1 MKRGDRP
8 VYGAGVP
15 AGGKMPA
22 PRQHRQRRLGALLIV
37 LAALAARP
45 VLGDDRPRVV
55 VGSKKFTESV
65 ILGEMLTLLA
75 REEGADASHR
85 RELGGT
91 QILWK
96 ALLAG
101 EIDVYPE
108 YTGTVREEILAGKD
122 VSTDE
127 RLRAE
132 LAARGVMTSASLGFD
147 DTYALGM
154 PDELAARLGI
164 ETISDL
170 TRHND
175 LAFGLSNEFMDRED
189 GWPGLR
195 RRYGLRPAAV
205 QGLDHD
211 LAYRGLASGAIAVTD
226 LYSTDAEI
234 EQYHIRVLLDDLKY
248 FPAYQAVFLY
258 REGLPLRAP
267 AAVASLRR
275 LEGAISQA
283 EMIDLNAAA
292 KLKKTPEGRLAAD
305 FLHRKLGAVAQAE
318 DETFASR
325 VAHRTLEHLYLVVLS
340 LFYAIAVALPL
351 GILAA
356 ARPAFAQAALAILGL
371 IQTIPSLALL
381 VFMIPILGLG
391 AKPAIVALFLYSLLP
406 IVRNTYAGLREIP
419 SSVRES
425 AEALGLPPLA
435 RLRLVELPLASRTIL
450 AGIKTAAVINVGTAT
465 LGALIGAGGY
475 GQPILTGIRLDDVG
489 LILEGA
495 VPAATLAV
503 LTQGGFEL
511 AERWL
516 VPKGLRLRRPS

>member
-1 MKRGDRP
+1 MKTWPLAILVLLTTALGDVTRGDE
-8 VYGAGVP
+8 
-15 AGGKMPA
+15 
-22 PRQHRQRRLGALLIV
+22 
-37 LAALAARP
+37 
-45 VLGDDRPRVV
+45 RPRVV
-55 VGSKKFTESV
+55 IGSKKFTESV
-65 ILGEMLTLLA
+65 ILGEMLALLA
-75 REEGADASHR
+75 RDAGANAVHR
-85 RELGGT
+85 GELGGT

-108 YTGTVREEILAGKD
+108 YTGTIRQEIL
-122 VSTDE
+122 SRERLPTDDA
-127 RLRAE
+127 LRAE
-132 LAARGVMTSASLGFD
+132 LAQRGVMMSSSLGFD

-154 PDELAARLGI
+154 PEKLAAELGV

-170 TRHND
+170 TKHEG
-175 LAFGLSNEFMDRED
+175 LVFGLSNEFMDRED

-195 RRYGLRPAAV
+195 RRYGLQPAEV
-205 QGLDHD
+205 QGVDHD

-234 EQYHIRVLLDDLKY
+234 EQYHIRVLSDDLQY

-258 REGLPLRAP
+258 RDDLQRRTP
-267 AAVASLRR
+267 ATTTALHR
-275 LEGAISQA
+275 LEGAISQK
-283 EMIDLNAAA
+283 EMIELNAAA
-292 KLKKTPEGRLAAD
+292 KLKRIGEQRLAAD
-305 FLHRKLGAVAQAE
+305 FLQAKLGLVADVS
-318 DETFASR
+318 DETIITRLAL
-325 VAHRTLEHLYLVVLS
+325 RTREHLYLVAIS
-340 LFYAIAVALPL
+340 LFFAVLLALPL
-351 GILAA
+351 GVIAS
-356 ARPAFAQAALAILGL
+356 RHPAFAQTILMIVGL

-381 VFMIPILGLG
+381 VFMIPVLGLG

-406 IVRNTYAGLREIP
+406 IVRNTYVGLHDIP
-419 SSVRES
+419 LSVRES
-425 AEALGLPPLA
+425 AEALGLPPFA

-495 VPAATLAV
+495 VPAALLAV
-503 LTQGGFEL
+503 LTQGSFEL

-516 VPKGLRLRRPS
+516 VPKGLRLKRSV